1 MRWGFDLD
9 ALQPSFYDPRESCCQ
24 PQTPTSPSTPHPT
37 PAIDYK
43 ELSSNDKAAELASK
57 IKEAVPDGI
66 DMYFEN
72 VGGYHFE
79 AAMATLRPKGRIA
92 VCGSISTYNYE
103 SGTAPLN
110 NINISQMIYTSQRI
124 EGFVCM
130 PWLSGARGAFLADM
144 SKWFKDGH
152 IKAEET
158 FFEGVDQWPNA
169 FAALFTGKNL
179 GKVVVR
185 C

>member
-1 MRWGFDLD
+1 M
-9 ALQPSFYDPRESCCQ
+9 ESLG
-24 PQTPTSPSTPHPT
+24 
-37 PAIDYK
+37 K
-43 ELSSNDKAAELASK
+43 
-57 IKEAVPDGI
+57 G
-66 DMYFEN
+66 
-72 VGGYHFE
+72 
-79 AAMATLRPKGRIA
+79 GRIA
-92 VCGSISTYNYE
+92 VCGAISEYNYGG
-103 SGTAPLN
+103 SGTASSAPRN
-110 NINISQMIYTSQRI
+110 SIKITQMIYSGQRI

-144 SKWFKDGH
+144 SKWFKAGH

-158 FFEGVDQWPNA
+158 FFEGVDEWPNA